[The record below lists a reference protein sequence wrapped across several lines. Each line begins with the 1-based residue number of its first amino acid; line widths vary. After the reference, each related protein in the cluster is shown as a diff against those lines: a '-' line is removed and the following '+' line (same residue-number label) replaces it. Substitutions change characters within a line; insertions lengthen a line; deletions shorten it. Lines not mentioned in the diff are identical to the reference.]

1 MPVTNTTELNVK
13 MSEAYDAA
21 RTAARNA
28 REKAGEV
35 VEDQAT
41 TFADYTKD
49 VMSSSW
55 NGIKTDI
62 NEAIIDG
69 KEAALD
75 ASELNTTYVPGIG
88 QIHNA
93 ESFLQSNPL
102 ESKYSPRLFGAPPQL
117 TSLCDMRLDSQYDN
131 HEGDTGDWYRNKVL
145 KRAQV
150 ANFFVGRALYTG
162 GFNTVANAIRQVI
175 AYQKAMQLYDI
186 FGTNNQQ
193 VSTGRSSIAASI
205 SAEQEGVDAINAEDT
220 ARRASQAVSATT
232 TTDPTETTSD
242 TDSVTASGTGSDTNA
257 TTDAISGM
265 SGNLD
270 LETALTEEDA
280 NARNPIV
287 SRADWLAAN
296 GNSAT
301 ETYGLEEGTTIID
314 MNQLEHGDM
323 FTTAANN
330 LVGIFGTASMLLTP
344 FRASFEIGQPFYTF
358 EADWQTYIN
367 NVKMMINAAVVM
379 LGLQSAKVKI
389 GDKVYPIGMNA
400 KYNKDSDVWTNY
412 RYITPD
418 EGIGTV
424 TSIDNLKGETSQY
437 VSFMVDTCAPT
448 ESYTNNTT
456 ESKIFTTMKT
466 GNDVG
471 TEIAF
476 ITNSS
481 ANVVD
486 DAVIKLAGGAVSAA
500 ESVLNTLTFG
510 AGKFVTGTLGAMARS
525 YVGDHPVYPKIF
537 SEHTSNTSMGVTVKL
552 RASRGDPYT
561 YLTDVLVPLFH
572 ILGMVLPKMSQ
583 YTSGA
588 YQYPPLI
595 QCQIP
600 GIWGTR
606 LGIVQSVSVNK
617 NPDSTGLS
625 VNGYPLSINVTITI
639 EDLCHTMVTTGMDQP
654 AFFLNNHTMFDY
666 IAQCTGVDKY
676 RTNSAARMVTRLAL
690 SASYGENVFYNLGS
704 ALANDITTLVNK
716 HTRISDL

>member
-1 MPVTNTTELNVK
+1 MPITNTNAVNEAVSNV
-13 MSEAYDAA
+13 AV
-21 RTAARNA
+21 
-28 REKAGEV
+28 KAGEYV
-35 VEDQAT
+35 TDQT
-41 TFADYTKD
+41 ITYGEYVKNTLSDQ
-49 VMSSSW
+49 W
-55 NGIKTDI
+55 NDIKTDLS
-62 NEAIIDG
+62 EAIIDG

-75 ASELNTTYVPGIG
+75 GSIPNTSYVPGVG
-88 QIHNA
+88 QIHDA
-93 ESFLQSNPL
+93 GSFLQKNPI

-117 TSLCDMRLDSQYDN
+117 TSLCDMRLDSQHDG

-145 KRAQV
+145 KRAQI

-175 AYQKAMQLYDI
+175 AYQQAMKRYDI
-186 FGTNNQQ
+186 FGSNNKQVSQGRSGIQSQIEENQQ
-193 VSTGRSSIAASI
+193 MLN
-205 SAEQEGVDAINAEDT
+205 QLNAEDT
-220 ARRASQAVSATT
+220 ARQAEQSSTPTT
-232 TTDPTETTSD
+232 TTDPEETTSD
-242 TDSVTASGTGSDTNA
+242 TDSVSASGTGSDTNA
-257 TTDAISGM
+257 TTDAM
-265 SGNLD
+265 TDMANNLN
-270 LETALTEEDA
+270 LENALTEEDP

-287 SRADWLAAN
+287 NRADWLAAN
-296 GNSAT
+296 GDSSG
-301 ETYGLEEGTTIID
+301 ETYGLDEGTTIID
-314 MNQLEHGDM
+314 IASYEHGDM
-323 FTTAANN
+323 FDKASDGVTSLFGKTA
-330 LVGIFGTASMLLTP
+330 MLLTP
-344 FRASFEIGQPFYTF
+344 FQASFSIGQPFYTF

-379 LGLQSAKVKI
+379 LGLQNAKVKI
-389 GDKVYPIGMNA
+389 GDKTYPIGMNVR
-400 KYNKDSDVWTNY
+400 YNKDSDVWTNY

-418 EGIGTV
+418 DGVGTI
-424 TSIDNLKGETSQY
+424 TSIDNFKGETSQY
-437 VSFMVDTCAPT
+437 VSFMVDTCAPS

-456 ESKIFTTMKT
+456 ESKIFTTMNS
-466 GNDVG
+466 GNDIG
-471 TEIAF
+471 KEIAF

-481 ANVVD
+481 ANTVD
-486 DAVIKLAGGAVSAA
+486 DKVVKLAGSALSAA

-510 AGKFVTGTLGAMARS
+510 VGKFVTGTLGAMARS

-537 SEHTSNTSMGVTVKL
+537 DSHQSNTSMGVTVKL

-595 QCQIP
+595 QCQVP

-606 LGIVQSVSVNK
+606 LGIVQSVSINK

-625 VNGYPLSINVTITI
+625 VNGYPLSINVTINI

-690 SASYGENVFYNLGS
+690 AASYGENVFYNIGS
-704 ALANDITTLVNK
+704 ALANDVTTYVNK
-716 HTRISDL
+716 HTRVSDL